1 MNDRTP
7 APPANRIHGHE
18 VMSMLVDA
26 DRPLTRA
33 ELEAAILENFGPDAR
48 FHTCSAEDMTA
59 AELIAFLDARGKFI
73 EADGKVSTEASRI
86 CNHEGEH
93 GHD

>member
-1 MNDRTP
+1 MNDTTP
-7 APPANRIHGHE
+7 AASATRIHGHD
-18 VMSMLVDA
+18 VMQMLVDA

-33 ELEAAILENFGPDAR
+33 ELEAAVLAKFGPAAR

-59 AELIAFLDARGKFI
+59 GQLIAFLDAKGKFI

-86 CNHEGEH
+86 CKH
-93 GHD
+93 